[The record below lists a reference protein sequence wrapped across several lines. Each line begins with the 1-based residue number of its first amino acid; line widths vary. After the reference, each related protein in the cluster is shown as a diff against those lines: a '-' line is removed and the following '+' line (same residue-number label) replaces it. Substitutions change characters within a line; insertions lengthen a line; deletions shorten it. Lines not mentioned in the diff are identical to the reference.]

1 MTDLP
6 TEKDVVLAAVINWNG
21 WRDTVACIESMT
33 ALSGPAFHLL
43 VCDNGSTDDS
53 PRQVREWIEQ
63 TLGWRG
69 EPPQPWADGQV
80 VSFQPPAGRAGVLQ
94 SIRII
99 ELPRNLGY
107 AGAINRCI
115 ELGRHA
121 LAPGCYWLLNN
132 DVALDPDALA
142 QLVTAVESD
151 PDIGL
156 CGSVLFDW
164 EHRDR
169 IQAIGGLFHRTLAVG
184 SHLKRLPSHASMEQG
199 VFQGIDYPVGAS
211 LLVTRAFL
219 DAVGPMDD
227 GYFLYYEEM
236 DWAQRGRAHGFRP
249 AVALRSRVW
258 HKEGAST
265 GSSSPRRGKSML
277 SEYYGVVNRLRFTRK
292 FTPWLLPVVWLS
304 LSLVVLDRVLH
315 REWRRAALVARLMV
329 RPRSVTRP

>member
-1 MTDLP
+1 MND
-6 TEKDVVLAAVINWNG
+6 EAILAAVVNWNG

-33 ALSGPAFHLL
+33 ALSGPPFHLL

-53 PRQVREWIEQ
+53 PRQLRAWIEQ
-63 TLGWRG
+63 ALGWHAG
-69 EPPQPWADGQV
+69 PQQPWDHGQILN
-80 VSFQPPAGRAGVLQ
+80 FQAPPGAPAGAIR
-94 SIRII
+94 SIRIMT
-99 ELPRNLGY
+99 LPRNFGY

-115 ELGRHA
+115 DWGREA
-121 LAPGCYWLLNN
+121 LAPGCCWLLNN
-132 DVALDPDALA
+132 DVVFERDALA
-142 QLVTAVESD
+142 HLMAAVASD
-151 PDIGL
+151 RTIGL

-169 IQAIGGLFHRTLAVG
+169 IQAVGGQFHRALAVG
-184 SHLKRLPSHASMEQG
+184 SHLKRLPGGAAMEQG
-199 VFQGIDYPVGAS
+199 VFHGVDYPVGAS

-227 GYFLYYEEM
+227 RYFLYYEEM
-236 DWAQRGRAHGFRP
+236 DWAQRGRACGFRP

-292 FTPWLLPVVWLS
+292 FTPWLVPVVWLS
-304 LSLVVLDRVLH
+304 LWLVVLDRVLH
-315 REWRRAALVARLMV
+315 REWKRAALVARLML
-329 RPRSVTRP
+329 RPRSVARP